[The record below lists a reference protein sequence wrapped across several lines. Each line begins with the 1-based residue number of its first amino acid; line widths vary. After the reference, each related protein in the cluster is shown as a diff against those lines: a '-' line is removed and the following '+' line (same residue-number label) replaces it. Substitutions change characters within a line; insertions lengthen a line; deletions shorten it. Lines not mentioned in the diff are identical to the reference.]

1 MVWAGLLM
9 GLLGSF
15 HCLGMCGPIAV
26 ALPVGKGSGWQFVTG
41 RFLYNGGRIITYAG
55 LGLVAGAFGQSLQ
68 LVGIQQLVSIVA
80 GILIFILAVVPAL
93 ISRPLGNIVF
103 IQKFL
108 FWVRKTF
115 ARYYQKQNL
124 VSLLVVGM
132 LNGLLPCGF
141 VYIALAGAIAMK
153 TLPLAMTYMALF
165 GLGTLP
171 MMLLVSLSGKL
182 IKPQTRFFFKRA
194 VPYMA
199 CVIAVMF
206 IMRGM
211 NLGIP
216 YLSPKAQAAT
226 THQVTMA
233 CCHKK

>member
-1 MVWAGLLM
+1 
-9 GLLGSF
+9 
-15 HCLGMCGPIAV
+15 
-26 ALPVGKGSGWQFVTG
+26 
-41 RFLYNGGRIITYAG
+41 
-55 LGLVAGAFGQSLQ
+55 
-68 LVGIQQLVSIVA
+68 
-80 GILIFILAVVPAL
+80 
-93 ISRPLGNIVF
+93 
-103 IQKFL
+103 
-108 FWVRKTF
+108 
-115 ARYYQKQNL
+115 
-124 VSLLVVGM
+124 M

>member
-26 ALPVGKGSGWQFVTG
+26 ALPVGKGAGWQFVAG
-41 RFLYNGGRIITYAG
+41 RILYNGGRIITYAG

-80 GILIFILAVVPAL
+80 GVLIFILAVMPAL
-93 ISRPLGNIVF
+93 ISRPLGNLLF
-103 IQKFL
+103 MQNFL
-108 FWVRKTF
+108 FWVRKKF
-115 ARYYQKQNL
+115 SYYYQKQNL
-124 VSLLVVGM
+124 ASLLVVGL

-153 TLPLAMTYMALF
+153 TLPLAMIYMALF

-182 IKPQTRFFFKRA
+182 IKPQTRFLFKRA
-194 VPYMA
+194 VPYLA
-199 CVIAVMF
+199 CVMAFLF
-206 IMRGM
+206 IMRGLD
-211 NLGIP
+211 LGIP

-226 THQVTMA
+226 PHQVTLA

>member
-1 MVWAGLLM
+1 MVWAGFLM

-26 ALPVGKGSGWQFVTG
+26 ALPVGKGSGWQFVAG
-41 RFLYNGGRIITYAG
+41 RLLYNGGRIITYAG

-80 GILIFILAVVPAL
+80 GVLILILAVMPAL
-93 ISRPLGNIVF
+93 ISRPLGNIPF
-103 IQKFL
+103 IQKTL

-115 ARYYQKQNL
+115 AKYYQKQNL
-124 VSLLVVGM
+124 LSLLVVGL

-182 IKPQTRFFFKRA
+182 IKPQTRFFFKKA

-199 CVIAVMF
+199 CIIACLF
-206 IMRGM
+206 ILRGL

-216 YLSPKAQAAT
+216 YVSPKAQAT
-226 THQVTMA
+226 TSHHVTMA

>member
-26 ALPVGKGSGWQFVTG
+26 ALPVGKGTGWQFVAG
-41 RFLYNGGRIITYAG
+41 RVLYNGGRIITYAG

-80 GILIFILAVVPAL
+80 GVLIFILAVMPAL
-93 ISRPLGNIVF
+93 ISLPLGNLPF
-103 IQKFL
+103 MQKFL
-108 FWVRKTF
+108 FWVRKKF
-115 ARYYQKQNL
+115 SYYYQKQNL
-124 VSLLVVGM
+124 ASLLVVGL

-141 VYIALAGAIAMK
+141 VYIALAGAIVMK
-153 TLPLAMTYMALF
+153 TLPLAMIYMALF

-182 IKPQTRFFFKRA
+182 IKPQTRFLFKRA
-194 VPYMA
+194 VPYLA
-199 CVIAVMF
+199 CVMAFLF
-206 IMRGM
+206 IMRGLD
-211 NLGIP
+211 LGIP
-216 YLSPKAQAAT
+216 YLSPKAQTAT
-226 THQVTMA
+226 PHQVTMV

>member
-9 GLLGSF
+9 GLVGSF
-15 HCLGMCGPIAV
+15 HCLGMCGPIAIS
-26 ALPVGKGSGWQFVTG
+26 LPVGQGSGWQYVTG
-41 RFLYNGGRIITYAG
+41 RLLYNGGRIITYAG
-55 LGLVAGAFGQSLQ
+55 LGLIAGAFGQSLQ
-68 LVGIQQLVSIVA
+68 LVGVQQVVSVVA
-80 GILIFILAVVPAL
+80 GALILVLVVMPHL
-93 ISRPLGNIVF
+93 ISRPLGQVRF
-103 IQKFL
+103 LQQLLLWVRQKFA
-108 FWVRKTF
+108 FF
-115 ARYYQKQNL
+115 YQKKTL
-124 VSLLVVGM
+124 ISLLVVGL

-153 TLPLAMTYMALF
+153 TLPLAMSYMALF

-182 IKPQTRFFFKRA
+182 IKPQTRFFLKKA

-199 CVIAVMF
+199 CVIAFLF
-206 IMRGM
+206 ILRGL

-216 YLSPKAQAAT
+216 YLSPKAEAAT
-226 THQVTMA
+226 PHQVTMA